1 MIDLRDSVVILGA
14 GMTGAFAAKK
24 LLEANFN
31 VVMIDAGYLQDD
43 KIIYDNKKINAP
55 SYKFKIESNEFVYKN
70 FTSKLKVKT
79 KNFNAVGSLA
89 TGGLSNIWGGG
100 LSKFAEHE
108 YHSNSSDHAEIG
120 KIYEEVQSEMQ
131 LEIKN
136 DKVSETN
143 QIFDKRLKKLFGK
156 RRNNISFS
164 PPINAFNEKNIDDK
178 KNYNHGIFNAN
189 TLINKL
195 KENKRFEVISN
206 SFINKLSK
214 NESDYV
220 LKTSNKLS
228 GEEENIY

>member
-1 MIDLRDSVVILGA
+1 
-14 GMTGAFAAKK
+14 
-24 LLEANFN
+24 
-31 VVMIDAGYLQDD
+31 
-43 KIIYDNKKINAP
+43 
-55 SYKFKIESNEFVYKN
+55 
-70 FTSKLKVKT
+70 
-79 KNFNAVGSLA
+79 
-89 TGGLSNIWGGG
+89 
-100 LSKFAEHE
+100 
-108 YHSNSSDHAEIG
+108 
-120 KIYEEVQSEMQ
+120 MQ

-228 GEEENIY
+228 GEEEKYLLKNVFCCLGVISTTKLILEMEEVFNVPIPLKTTPMGYFLIFTSKKRQNNTKFGLSGLSYSANDHHNLISGGVFRNIDFSYYKDLPPAQISKYLTDKIVLQRIFLEMFFFQAPWDPTKLKSSRTVRF